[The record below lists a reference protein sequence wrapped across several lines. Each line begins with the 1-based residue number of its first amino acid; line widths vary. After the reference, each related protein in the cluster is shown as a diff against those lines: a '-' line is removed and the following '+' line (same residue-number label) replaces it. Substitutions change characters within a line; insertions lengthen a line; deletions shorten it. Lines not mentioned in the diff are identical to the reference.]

1 MEAKL
6 GLSIIPLLF
15 SYLWLAIVIVY
26 TVALATLLATTKT
39 RIETGGE
46 HEDFPSVSLVIPTY
60 NEARIINR
68 KMENIL
74 QLDYP
79 KDKLGV
85 LVVDSG
91 STDATREIVR
101 AFARNNE
108 KRLNVIL
115 LGQPTRQGKS
125 AAINEALRY
134 SNAEVFALTDADIVV
149 GPHALKSL
157 VRHLRDDTVGGVSG
171 VEVPVG
177 GQNLLFQVEVGYR
190 SIYTAVRMA
199 EAAVDTPF
207 MCESEFSAFSRDSLE
222 LLKPGCMCDDLEL
235 TVTLRSR
242 GRRAVYALGVPF
254 FEQEASVFKPK
265 LRHKYRRGMANQH
278 GIIRNRR
285 VLFNKTFGRYGS
297 VVFPFEFFVHILS
310 PFMLLAAFALFTG
323 TIFTAPFDVP
333 MEAVF
338 AVATGAPALVLLRR
352 LTRKYVGTEI
362 SNTRRPLSW
371 FLGAISFLGFQMVL
385 AASLAHL
392 ALRGPK
398 LQWSQISETRSPIQG
413 VIQVPSR

>member
-6 GLSIIPLLF
+6 GLSIIPTLF
-15 SYLWLAIVIVY
+15 SYLWLIIVIVY
-26 TVALATLLATTKT
+26 TVALAILVTTKT
-39 RIETGGE
+39 RIETGGK
-46 HEDFPSVSLVIPTY
+46 HDDFPSVSLVVPTY

-91 STDATREIVR
+91 STDGTRETVR

-108 KRLNVIL
+108 ERLNVIL
-115 LGQPTRQGKS
+115 LEQPNRQGKS
-125 AAINEALRY
+125 AAINEALHY
-134 SNAEVFALTDADIVV
+134 SNAEVFALTDADTVV
-149 GPHALKSL
+149 RPHALKAL
-157 VRHLRDDTVGGVSG
+157 VHHLTDLSVGAASG

-222 LLKPGCMCDDLEL
+222 PLRPGCMCDDLEL
-235 TVTLRSR
+235 TVTLRSH
-242 GRRAVYALGVPF
+242 GRRGVYALGVPF

-278 GIIRNRR
+278 GIIRSRR
-285 VLFNKTFGRYGS
+285 VLFNKIFGRYGS

-310 PFMLLAAFALFTG
+310 PFMLLAAFALFIG
-323 TIFTAPFDVP
+323 SIFTAPFDLP
-333 MEAVF
+333 MEVVF
-338 AVATGAPALVLLRR
+338 AVVAGVPALVLLRK
-352 LTRKYVGTEI
+352 LTRKYVSTEI
-362 SNTRRPLSW
+362 SDTQRPLSW
-371 FLGAISFLGFQMVL
+371 LLGAISFVCFQMVL
-385 AASLAHL
+385 AVSLAHL

-398 LQWSQISETRSPIQG
+398 LQWSQISETRSPVQS
-413 VIQVPSR
+413 VIQIPSR